1 MNLDDYISIAEKQ
14 EELLRFSRF
23 DRKAAWDLGQLMV
36 SRILRENLAL
46 AVSIRLANGFILFQY
61 APDGT
66 TLNNEN
72 WMIRKFNVVRDLEIS
87 SLLNLLRFRKKNQ
100 TMESKGLD
108 PRNYAASGGAFP
120 IHVSGAGVIGAVLAS
135 GLPHLMDH
143 DFLIDSIGG
152 FLKITD
158 APHIPAD
165 ADI

>member
-1 MNLDDYISIAEKQ
+1 MDLESYISIVEKQ

-23 DRKAAWDLGQLMV
+23 GRKDAWELGQLMV
-36 SRILRENLAL
+36 SRILREKLVI
-46 AVSIRLANGFILFQY
+46 AVSIRLANGFVLFQY

-66 TLNNEN
+66 TLNNED

-87 SLLNLLRFRKKNQ
+87 SLLNVLRFKKRNV

-108 PRNYAASGGAFP
+108 PKKYAASGGAFP
-120 IHVSGAGVIGAVLAS
+120 IHVSGTGVVGAVLVS

-143 DFLIDSIGG
+143 DFLIESISS
-152 FLKITD
+152 FLKVTD
-158 APHIPAD
+158 VPRIPAD